1 MVDKA
6 MNILSLLVI
15 VTGITAMTRP
25 QSQGPKLVGTLW
37 SGFSNAQTAALG
49 GNNYSGKK

>member
-1 MVDKA
+1 MVDKVA
-6 MNILSLLVI
+6 NILSLLVI

-25 QSQGPKLVGTLW
+25 GSQGPKLVSTFWG
-37 SGFSNAQTAALG
+37 GFTSSQTAALG